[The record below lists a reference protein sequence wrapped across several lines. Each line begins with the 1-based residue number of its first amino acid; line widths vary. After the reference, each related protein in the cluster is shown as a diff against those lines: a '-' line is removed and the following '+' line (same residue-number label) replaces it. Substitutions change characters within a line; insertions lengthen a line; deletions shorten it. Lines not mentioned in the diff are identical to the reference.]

1 MKRILSLIVLLAVT
15 SSLYAQSATQP
26 TTQPATS
33 QPTVNHSVF
42 NHLLQKYVHHQRVDY
57 LGIIKH
63 DRFALGAYL
72 KQLSMVKVERLTR
85 NQKLAYYINLY
96 NATMIHA
103 VTQRYKPSYSPAAD
117 GFKIFKDKLVKL
129 ESGAVSLNDL
139 ENKIIRPTFKDP
151 RIHVALVCGAVSC
164 PPLLN
169 KAYNAATV
177 DAVLEKKMA
186 HWLNKEPSRNRLD
199 LKNHKLYLSQ
209 IFNWYAD
216 DFGGKDKIQSYV
228 RKYKTL
234 PARGIDHVFL
244 EYDWS
249 LNIIK

>member
-1 MKRILSLIVLLAVT
+1 MPRILSLIVLLAVT
-15 SSLYAQSATQP
+15 SSLYAQPATQP
-26 TTQPATS
+26 VTSKPA
-33 QPTVNHSVF
+33 VNHSVF
-42 NHLLQKYVHHQRVDY
+42 NNLLQKYIHHERVDY
-57 LGIIKH
+57 VAIIKH
-63 DRFALGAYL
+63 DGLALGAYL
-72 KQLSMVKVERLTR
+72 KQMSVVKVDRLTR
-85 NQKLAYYINLY
+85 NQQLAYYINLY

-103 VTQRYKPSYSPAAD
+103 VTQRYKLGYSPAD
-117 GFKIFKDKLVKL
+117 DDFKVFKDKLVKL

-139 ENKIIRPTFKDP
+139 EHKIIRPTFKDP

-169 KAYNAATV
+169 EAYNAATV

-186 HWLNKEPSRNRLD
+186 HWLNNEPSRNRLD

-216 DFGGKDKIQSYV
+216 DFGGKDKVQSYV
-228 RKYKTL
+228 RKYIKL
-234 PARGIDHVFL
+234 PNSGIDQVFL

-249 LNIIK
+249 LNITK